1 VLSKVPLIGLT
12 ATATPRVRTDILGSL
27 QLRNPF
33 VSQLSLDRAN
43 LKIHVHRKM
52 GIPDAMKEFLDSTT
66 TSTTPASTII
76 YAPTRAMV
84 ESIHQYLVSH
94 NVSCEA
100 YHAGLADR
108 ANAHTNFLTGKTAV
122 LVATTAFGM
131 VRVEKLSNGLFSLNS
146 IVIVIV
152 RVLTSRTFGRLSITV
167 RPRRWKSTISRL
179 AELAATGYR
188 PAASSTRTI
197 RTLTRI

>member
-66 TSTTPASTII
+66 TTPASTII

-131 VRVEKLSNGLFSLNS
+131 VRVEKLLNGRFSLNS
-146 IVIVIV
+146 IVIVID